1 MGFVDS
7 PKNGRGGGLISQ
19 KIVVGGGLIPSKSSL
34 FVCPTPVIF
43 FCLFWPE
50 FDPTHNEK
58 AVAKSN
64 QNRRRLGAQPQR
76 F

>member
-1 MGFVDS
+1 MDFPKNRRGWWVDS
-7 PKNGRGGGLISQ
+7 LKI
-19 KIVVGGGLIPSKSSL
+19 IVVCLPNPSD
-34 FVCPTPVIF
+34 F